1 MAWSP
6 PAHKRRIVWVSAP
19 GDYATFNSNQNSG
32 RHPRQTAWACHWRSD
47 EWFAGG
53 LCLVKISATR
63 AGHALF
69 GRRIA
74 GDALAGTL
82 ALFCLANSLLMVNF
96 QVSRLFLLDE
106 AGYGDSYILYDA
118 LHFKAT
124 GVIYRDLSQ
133 PPYLPAQ
140 YSPLLYMLYSFPGQI
155 GTFPNPLVGPR
166 LIALAAFL
174 SCVAVVISIVRTP
187 VPARYAWLWGLLLAT
202 STISMREW
210 VFQLRGDFPGIF
222 FSLLALRL
230 LLARCHNATLLAG
243 LSAGFAMQFKITFV
257 SALTAGFL
265 WLLFRK
271 SATGSNVGESERRR
285 LRGRRKAR
293 SAAANIRPSVDGTPL
308 YQMTAWFQVRNGSW
322 RFNISRKIEKS
333 IPKK

>member
-1 MAWSP
+1 
-6 PAHKRRIVWVSAP
+6 
-19 GDYATFNSNQNSG
+19 
-32 RHPRQTAWACHWRSD
+32 
-47 EWFAGG
+47 
-53 LCLVKISATR
+53 VKISATR

-187 VPARYAWLWGLLLAT
+187 VPARYAWLWG
-202 STISMREW
+202 
-210 VFQLRGDFPGIF
+210 
-222 FSLLALRL
+222 
-230 LLARCHNATLLAG
+230 
-243 LSAGFAMQFKITFV
+243 
-257 SALTAGFL
+257 
-265 WLLFRK
+265 
-271 SATGSNVGESERRR
+271 
-285 LRGRRKAR
+285 
-293 SAAANIRPSVDGTPL
+293 SAARDFYYQHAGVGFSAPRRFSGHLFQPPGAPSPASPL
-308 YQMTAWFQVRNGSW
+308 S
-322 RFNISRKIEKS
+322 
-333 IPKK
+333 